1 MIDPNAFKRINP
13 KSSFATKKLTDGLG
27 AEAMDSESPPEN
39 DDFLFLLPPNL
50 MGYSM
55 EEKAWYKF
63 GLVAG
68 QLSIKAVYAKML
80 QAGAGRRAGGGAAGA
95 EARAGRGGG
104 ATRGGN

>member
-55 EEKAWYKF
+55 EEKAWCKF

-68 QLSIKAVYAKML
+68 QLSIKAGYAKML
-80 QAGAGRRAGGGAAGA
+80 QSESGHRTWKMSSGTKTRSRR
-95 EARAGRGGG
+95 
-104 ATRGGN
+104 